1 MVKIPTLEELLQAGA
16 HFGHKTSKWHP
27 KMKPFIF
34 EERQGIH
41 IIDLEKTQKA
51 LEQALNFAKK
61 TTARGGVVLFVGTK
75 KQAASLVSAKA
86 TEAEMPYV
94 NKRWLGGILTNFAV
108 INQVIRKYKDLK
120 RKQEKG
126 ELAKYTKLEQLKFSE
141 QIKKL
146 EDNVGGI
153 KNLLKIPEAVFIL
166 DIKKDKTAL
175 DEAQRR
181 GVKIMALCDTNVN
194 PKGVDYVIPCNDDA
208 VKALDLMVTAMA
220 GACGEGH
227 KEWESNR
234 AKLGV
239 TLKTTAAAF
248 NPDLPP
254 APTR

>member
-86 TEAEMPYV
+86 SVAEMPYV

-108 INQVIRKYKDLK
+108 INQVIRKYKDLT

-126 ELAKYTKLEQLKFSE
+126 ELGKYTKLEQLKFSE

-220 GACGEGH
+220 AACGEGH
-227 KEWESNR
+227 KEWENNR

-239 TLKTTAAAF
+239 TLKSTATAF

-254 APTR
+254 APAK